1 MASVGAGGGGGRCSA
16 SQAEVMLGFLEAAI
30 HTILYTRRV
39 YPPELFEQRR
49 KYNVPVRMARHPA
62 LRDYIASLLT
72 SEQLGYWLQQ
82 GLVEQLVLAILA
94 PDGQPLERF
103 VFELGNM
110 LPAAPRQG
118 GDSDMEDLVAR
129 AMHHRGTEPAD
140 GEQLVAAAEGALR
153 ACLIRLGGC
162 GRSLHPTAKS
172 ELSFSI
178 VLHMRGEGAELGQ
191 PSQVHPHATDAW
203 VEAVGLER
211 CEHGVGVPAGSSDP
225 DAAAAAAVERHSS
238 VVPLKDVQVG
248 PEISLRVFVTEDPTL
263 KSQRLRAQKRAKS

>member
-1 MASVGAGGGGGRCSA
+1 MSAAAAGGCSA
-16 SQAEVMLGFLEAAI
+16 NQAEVMLSFLETAV
-30 HTILYTRRV
+30 HTILYTRAV

-49 KYNVPVRMARHPA
+49 QYNVPVRMARHPA

-72 SEQLGYWLQQ
+72 PEQLGHWLRR

-103 VFELGNM
+103 VFELGGL

-118 GDSDMEDLVAR
+118 GGSDMEDLAGPAR
-129 AMHHRGTEPAD
+129 HRHGDDPAE
-140 GEQLVAAAEGALR
+140 GERLVAAAEGALR

-162 GRSLHPTAKS
+162 GRSLHPNATTA

-178 VLHMRGEGAELGQ
+178 VLHMRGEGAALGQ
-191 PSQVHPHATDAW
+191 PSPAHPTATDAW

-211 CEHGVGVPAGSSDP
+211 CEHGIGIPAGTGDP
-225 DAAAAAAVERHSS
+225 DAAAAAAAERHSC
-238 VVPLKDVQVG
+238 VVPLKELAVG
-248 PEISLRVFVTEDPTL
+248 PELSLRCVLTL
-263 KSQRLRAQKRAKS
+263 K